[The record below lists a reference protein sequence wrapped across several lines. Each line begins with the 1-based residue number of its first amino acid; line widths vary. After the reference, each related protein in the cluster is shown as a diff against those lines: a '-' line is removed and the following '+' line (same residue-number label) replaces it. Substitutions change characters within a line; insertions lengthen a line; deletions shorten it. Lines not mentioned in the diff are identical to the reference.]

1 MKSKAFT
8 KLLMVSALCLAGY
21 SAEAAQLKGKFENI
35 LQEVV
40 YTLYVQPT
48 DTMYQPLTYTGYGKE
63 LNVELKGIRG
73 EVDIRLSVPG
83 YSEVTRRFTL
93 TDEKQVVDLGT
104 IPLERVVELEEVVVR
119 ANKMQLKREG
129 ANYTISHIQQ
139 TPIGQAGNFF
149 DMLRLT
155 PGVMV
160 QNTDI
165 EVLGK
170 GKPEIYING
179 RKVKNKEELYA
190 HQSTNVRSIE
200 IIRQPD
206 AQYDASTP
214 CVIRITLRENV
225 RDYMGLNASNATD
238 IKEKVSNTTSLNY
251 NINKGIVSGMASL
264 SYMRGNEKLKDYARS
279 VITHND
285 GSLFETDASNT
296 TRNKSNMYTIFAGLN
311 FDFRQKGRLG
321 IQYTG
326 GFVDLA
332 SQGNGQQTITRNSTE
347 DKELTSDKDMNMHL
361 HSVSLSYLHTATN
374 GNAFSIVADYAS
386 KGTKIGQ
393 DIQENNLTTGEPLH
407 TAIDN
412 RINYDIYTLTPE
424 YKFKFG
430 KKDNEA
436 IGLNVGYIHN
446 EGDNYINR
454 SPQLTNRKD
463 YYFAP
468 YYTYSQSWNKWSVN
482 LGLRYEYDKID
493 TRMGGEN
500 ELQMHRTCSN
510 LFPNARVSYKATDKI
525 DLSLYYRKT
534 VARPSFSDL
543 DPTISYIDEYNYSTG
558 NPNLEP
564 SFKDNIELHANL
576 YGLGLNVRYAH
587 IKNDI
592 QWVAM
597 TEDGN
602 SDVSFLQPV
611 NLQRSHEWVFTADY
625 SWSKKWFRMYL
636 AGTLRLPYAKYTY
649 LDETLVNDQLSCR
662 LNARL
667 TFNIYKSLSLYV
679 NGSYAS
685 KEHRGITRYEPTN
698 CIDAGVSA
706 FFFKN
711 KLYVAI
717 DGSDF
722 LRRSVTPEWE
732 RSYLNV
738 YKWQR
743 NRYDTRGVRITLRWL
758 FNSIRSNF
766 IPKSGNMEQLSRT
779 M

>member
-1 MKSKAFT
+1 MKNKIFT
-8 KLLMVSALCLAGY
+8 QFLMVPVLCLTGF

-35 LQEVV
+35 LREVV
-40 YTLYVQPT
+40 YTLYVQPM
-48 DTMYQPLTYTGYGKE
+48 DSMYKPLTYTGYGKE
-63 LNVELKGIRG
+63 LEVELKGIRG
-73 EVDIRLSVPG
+73 EVDIRLSVQG
-83 YSEVTRRFTL
+83 YSEVTRHFTL
-93 TDEKQVVDLGT
+93 TGEEQVVDLGN
-104 IPLERVVELEEVVVR
+104 IPLERLVELEEVVVK
-119 ANKMQLKREG
+119 ANKIQLKREG
-129 ANYTISHIQQ
+129 ANYTISNIQH
-139 TPIGQAGNFF
+139 THIGQAGNFF
-149 DMLRLT
+149 DMLRFT

-170 GKPEIYING
+170 GRPKIYING
-179 RKVKNKEELYA
+179 REVKNMEELYA

-225 RDYMGLNASNATD
+225 RDYMGLNVSNATD

-264 SYMRGNEKLKDYARS
+264 SYMRGNEQLKDFARS

-285 GSLFETDASNT
+285 GSLFETDATNT
-296 TRNKSNMYTIFAGLN
+296 TRNKSNMYTVFAGLN
-311 FDFRQKGRLG
+311 FDFKQKGRLG
-321 IQYTG
+321 VQYSG

-332 SQGNGQQTITRNSTE
+332 SHGNGQQTITKSSAEN
-347 DKELTSDKDMNMHL
+347 KEQASDKDMNMHL
-361 HSVSLSYLHTATN
+361 HSVSLSYMRTATN
-374 GNAFSIVADYAS
+374 GHVFNIVADYAS
-386 KGTKIGQ
+386 KGTSIGQ
-393 DIQENNLTTGEPLH
+393 DIQENNLTTGETLN

-436 IGLNVGYIHN
+436 VGINVGHIHN
-446 EGDNYINR
+446 EGNNYINR
-454 SPQLTNRKD
+454 NPQLTTRKD

-493 TRMGGEN
+493 TRMEGEN
-500 ELQMHRTCSN
+500 KLQMHRTYSN
-510 LFPNARVSYKATDKI
+510 FFPNARIGYKATDKI

-564 SFKDNIELHANL
+564 TFKDNIELHANL
-576 YGLGLNVRYAH
+576 YGLGLNVHYTNIRNA
-587 IKNDI
+587 I

-597 TEDGN
+597 TEDGSSN
-602 SDVSFLQPV
+602 VSFLQPV
-611 NLQRSHEWVFTADY
+611 NLQHSHEWAISADY

-636 AGTLRLPYAKYTY
+636 AGTLQVPYAQYTY
-649 LDETLVNDQLSCR
+649 LDKTWVNNQLSCR
-662 LNARL
+662 LNARF
-667 TFNIYKSLSLYV
+667 TFNIYKTLSFYI
-679 NGSYAS
+679 NGFYIS
-685 KEHRGITRYEPTN
+685 KNSSGITRYQPSN
-698 CIDAGVSA
+698 SIDAGLSA

-732 RSYLNV
+732 QSYLNT
-738 YKWQR
+738 YKWQK
-743 NRYDTRGVRITLRWL
+743 NHYDTRGVRITLRWL
-758 FNSIRSNF
+758 FNSIRPNF